1 MSAGGL
7 LASMLGGATQ
17 SGLAS
22 ANKIATENREHEKRQ
37 GLLDAANTRQ
47 DELLEKANAREDQ
60 KTLEDRAWQTKRDT
74 INHNRS
80 IQLASVRTKT
90 SGSSKVDPMVAQRV
104 KTLTEMLKDPLLDG
118 KVKAEYTTELNQLT
132 SLNGTDFPSVKT
144 PIGEIAQ
151 NLVVNDKKTTAADEA
166 AKQVAK
172 EETINNNVVNR
183 SIDLI
188 QYADTQSDKIQLEN
202 IIRKQENNQQLTFS
216 ENSILLRYE
225 EKAGNAKREAEEK
238 AQQEQNRIKRESSS
252 VNGSGGGHNPATSFF
267 LNQALQNNSQ

>member
-60 KTLEDRAWQTKRDT
+60 KTLEDRAWQEKRDA
-74 INHNRS
+74 INHTRS
-80 IQLASVRTKT
+80 IQLANVRSKT
-90 SGSSKVDPMVAQRV
+90 TGSSKSPWVFKEITDE
-104 KTLTEMLKDPLLDG
+104 TG
-118 KVKAEYTTELNQLT
+118 KKIPGRYHAETNTFQALGSEEKPVI
-132 SLNGTDFPSVKT
+132 D
-144 PIGEIAQ
+144 EIAGS
-151 NLVVNDKKTTAADEA
+151 LVNNNKKTTAADEA

-183 SIDLI
+183 STDLI